1 MIYQLKYNG
10 AIKGI
15 KSIKPNSG
23 SVLGKRQNSG
33 SSDYDS
39 STESDGNE
47 IAKKKQARKKA
58 ESITDNN
65 SDGEELANTL
75 GYDGLAFLFNDSNE
89 DAIMGKIDENTL
101 EEESKL
107 PLASDNKVN
116 FNVIICAHT
125 IYLVG
130 ILSFQ

>member
-1 MIYQLKYNG
+1 MFLWKDLNQVYSDDEI
-10 AIKGI
+10 IKERR
-15 KSIKPNSG
+15 
-23 SVLGKRQNSG
+23 KRKL
-33 SSDYDS
+33 DDC
-39 STESDGNE
+39 
-47 IAKKKQARKKA
+47 
-58 ESITDNN
+58 
-65 SDGEELANTL
+65 ELP

-116 FNVIICAHT
+116 FNVIICVHT